1 MKYTLQSI
9 FSFYTYFKT
18 NITWNQEEYY
28 LFRKKYYRFSE
39 KVLSFWW
46 KSTIILGKRYLRF
59 KQKVPTFC
67 MKIGLFWQNLY
78 TILYRKLAPL
88 HTTHYL
94 SISYS
99 NRLFFRHNS
108 CIYRAGHSLLKKT
121 PKWVLQLA
129 VFYYKTA
136 YIISIFHLWFVSH
149 TSTWKIR
156 NNPV

>member
-1 MKYTLQSI
+1 M
-9 FSFYTYFKT
+9 
-18 NITWNQEEYY
+18 
-28 LFRKKYYRFSE
+28 RFFPSNPYSPSNTRILSDFWYVFLIAWYIGSYKNHACFWE
-39 KVLSFWW
+39 KR
-46 KSTIILGKRYLRF
+46 TIVLGKKYLRF
-59 KQKVPTFC
+59 KQKVPTFY
-67 MKIGLFWQNLY
+67 MKIGLFWQNLH
-78 TILYRKLAPL
+78 TILYRKIAPL
-88 HTTHYL
+88 RTTHYL

-99 NRLFFRHNS
+99 NLLFFLHNS
-108 CIYRAGHSLLKKT
+108 CIYREGHSLLKKT

>member
-1 MKYTLQSI
+1 MWNILYNPFSHYRLTLRQI
-9 FSFYTYFKT
+9 WRE
-18 NITWNQEEYY
+18 I
-28 LFRKKYYRFSE
+28 KKNTTFLE
-39 KVLSFWW
+39 
-46 KSTIILGKRYLRF
+46 KSTIVLGKKYLRF
-59 KQKVPTFC
+59 KQKVLTFY

-78 TILYRKLAPL
+78 TILYWKIAPL
-88 HTTHYL
+88 CTTHYL

-99 NRLFFRHNS
+99 NRLFFLYNS
-108 CIYRAGHSLLKKT
+108 CIYREEHSLLKKT

-136 YIISIFHLWFVSH
+136 YIISVFHLWFVSH